1 MEQTLTELVKI
12 RDKLNTFLEND
23 IEYLGEYQNF
33 HLINDEPAFYLS
45 KSPKPPA
52 IKLSYL
58 NLPKDQKQ
66 NIRFV
71 CYRIIKQ
78 RERYKKIQSEIIRKL
93 LGDDILGDSSNE
105 KEHLIVR
112 HIYDRVIQKRGSAK
126 GAVREVAY
134 LLDKPELSVTM
145 ALNHRRINN

>member
-1 MEQTLTELVKI
+1 MEQPFSELVKI
-12 RDKLNTFLEND
+12 RDKLKTFLEND

-45 KSPKPPA
+45 KSPKPTA

-78 RERYKKIQSEIIRKL
+78 RERYKKIQSEITRKL
-93 LGDDILGDSSNE
+93 LGDDILGDISNE
-105 KEHLIVR
+105 KEH
-112 HIYDRVIQKRGSAK
+112 
-126 GAVREVAY
+126 
-134 LLDKPELSVTM
+134 
-145 ALNHRRINN
+145 